1 MVFRSL
7 TRLKE
12 QGTRDLNG
20 NFLALLS
27 KHIITMFLK
36 SRGSNVNLSLV
47 SEILGDL
54 VIFYKRQLGTF
65 AQVSKWYLLIYIKC
79 SF

>member
-1 MVFRSL
+1 
-7 TRLKE
+7 
-12 QGTRDLNG
+12 
-20 NFLALLS
+20 
-27 KHIITMFLK
+27 MFLK

-47 SEILGDL
+47 SVILGDI